1 MAIAGVRD
9 DGGAP
14 RSVMDRVRGVW
25 TIQDRRREKRNKAS
39 ESAMAVMN

>member
-1 MAIAGVRD
+1 MQEHH
-9 DGGAP
+9 

-25 TIQDRRREKRNKAS
+25 TIQDPRPEKRNKAS